1 MRCYFLVI
9 FCLLLNMSFAQRP
22 DSVMVEGT
30 WYFVYPE
37 TMPQEPT
44 KEYLA
49 VIGLTKTEFDVY
61 RTWFTDNDQRLSMPK
76 DSLLI
81 AIGAYIIQEKLLTS
95 DEYNSEKYSRKLR
108 AQHYRFSL
116 LRRFSFSS
124 FGSHFQRLR
133 KWLYS
138 RQREKTRYHLNYPL
152 INETKM
158 GKVLKAHP
166 LFCASQPKITDI
178 ELPPAIRDL
187 PDGNYLLY
195 YDALFT
201 PDNWTKMQSTGK
213 KIAATFS
220 LKDNLL
226 NGTLLRLNSLG
237 DTLSMGDYSNGL
249 KNGSWMLSE
258 IDGGD
263 IQYRRDLF
271 FLKKYA
277 YTTQQKQSLN
287 VGFKDDLFHGE
298 FKSTNFRQSYFN
310 FEFQG
315 QFENGIPVGNWK
327 VKDRQSSIQELELAN
342 YLDTIQRA
350 GFYGWFYL
358 TNPKEDSVF
367 SFFSAP
373 SDYTTLSLLTKRKI
387 EQKRGENSIVLNEL
401 IYSPL
406 SKVNVGSKLP
416 VEKLVD
422 PFESYYIVYYN
433 YPNAI
438 QARFFRD
445 HKRNAIIGS
454 RYYSKNQLYD
464 TCGFDESR
472 NQFVYKQF
480 SDEGKLYM
488 TAYYNEQFKLDSMVY
503 SPFRNHPQIEGFD
516 VEFSYEFYRW
526 SGDTTI
532 GTRRYFSKNWN
543 ASKQLS
549 SENFYD
555 LSLERFTELT
565 FVNNDTILIEHDY
578 YPFAKLEELE
588 RNYDPTE
595 LSLPFHG
602 YVQNRRFEENQ
613 PLTEMKW
620 GDLSFKERESETGKQ
635 GMIFFKGMPFSGMLE
650 IQLIDKKQD
659 RFVKKGDKLTIY
671 LSAKDQRGKRTVA
684 YQIKHLLYSELPHF
698 FQLYQWSDE
707 YREKNVLGKIENGI
721 PVGNWVF
728 LNWDQKPSV
737 VMEYTT
743 EGSSGTSYYYLT
755 ESKTSSS
762 ELKRYQLDPNYPI
775 FTKKFRYIQ
784 SITSFRNGQKDG
796 CSYVFDATGDTIET
810 TCYSAGK
817 LDGYQQYE
825 LKDDN
830 FRMGSF
836 DNGAPIG
843 NHLVIKQYY
852 ISQPGGGSIYRDT
865 LVNVNYVNGL
875 RHGLAKYELDG
886 IHYRMDFKDNHPQ
899 SFLSAKSNKGEQLHY
914 FQFENSVLT
923 SAQYFKENTL
933 SYAYQTAPSDSLSIY
948 LNELFELE
956 EKPRPHLYV
965 ERLNLRD
972 LYLLNGVVPRKSY
985 FLKYFPNGIIAR
997 EGKLIQGK
1005 KVGIWQYRNYDGE
1018 TLYAVDYVDS
1028 LYTSGLDT
1036 FAIKGVVHLPSQDNT
1051 ITTRLITE
1059 ETDFYTCTSD
1069 EYYSIRQYI
1078 EPNNHEDGVKL
1089 DKITRYYYDNGAL
1102 MSEGY
1107 LVNGLPTGIWKYY
1120 NQQGGLFRIGA
1131 FDKGKKTGRWLQG
1144 DLNEKANLAD
1154 LCMDESQPEIDVLIA
1169 QLERNKTIEVTIY
1182 RNNKSVSK
1190 QVYESSK

>member
-1 MRCYFLVI
+1 MRCCFLVI
-9 FCLLLNMSFAQRP
+9 FCFLVNVSFAQRP
-22 DSVMVEGT
+22 DSVLVEGQ

-61 RTWFTDNDQRLSMPK
+61 RTWFANNDPRFSMPK
-76 DSLLI
+76 DSLLT

-95 DEYNSEKYSRKLR
+95 DEYNSEKNVRQLSVR
-108 AQHYRFSL
+108 HYRISL
-116 LRRFSFSS
+116 LRRFSFSR
-124 FGSHFQRLR
+124 FGHRFRFLARYLQN
-133 KWLYS
+133 
-138 RQREKTRYHLNYPL
+138 RQRKRSHYGKGHRL
-152 INETKM
+152 INVDKM
-158 GKVLKAHP
+158 AKLLKAHP
-166 LFCASQPKITDI
+166 LLCASQPTFTDI
-178 ELPPAIRDL
+178 ELPPAIREL

-226 NGTLLRLNSLG
+226 DGTLLRLNSIG
-237 DTLSMGDYSNGL
+237 DTLSIGDYSNGL

-258 IDGGD
+258 IDGGQ
-263 IQYRRDLF
+263 IRYKRDLF
-271 FLKKYA
+271 FLKKYEYA
-277 YTTQQKQSLN
+277 TQQKQSLN
-287 VGFKDDLFHGE
+287 VDFKDDLFHGE

-327 VKDRQSSIQELELAN
+327 VKDGQSSFQELELAN

-350 GFYGWFYL
+350 GFYGWFSL
-358 TNPKEDSVF
+358 SNPKEDSVF
-367 SFFSAP
+367 SFDNAP
-373 SDYTTLSLLTKRKI
+373 TDYTTLSCLSKRKI
-387 EQKRGENSIVLNEL
+387 GQKRGENSIVLNEL

-422 PFESYYIVYYN
+422 PFENYYILYYN

-445 HKRNAIIGS
+445 HKRNAIVGS

-464 TCGFDESR
+464 TCGFDENR

-488 TAYYNEQFKLDSMVY
+488 TAYYNEQCKLDSMVY

-526 SGDTTI
+526 TGDTII

-565 FVNNDTILIEHDY
+565 FVNNDTILIEHDNY
-578 YPFAKLEELE
+578 AFAKFEELE

-595 LSLPFHG
+595 PRLPFHS
-602 YVQNRRFEENQ
+602 YAQYRRFEENQ
-613 PLTEMKW
+613 TLTEMKW
-620 GDLSFKERESETGKQ
+620 GDLSFKVRESETGIE

-650 IQLIDKKQD
+650 VKLIDKKQD

-671 LSAKDQRGKRTVA
+671 LSPKDQRSKRTVA
-684 YQIKHLLYSELPHF
+684 YQIKHFLYRELPHF
-698 FQLYQWSDE
+698 FQLYQVSDE
-707 YREKNVLGKIENGI
+707 YREKNVLGKIENGV

-737 VMEYTT
+737 VMNYEAG
-743 EGSSGTSYYYLT
+743 GSYGTSFHYWKQ
-755 ESKTSSS
+755 SKTSSS
-762 ELKRYQLDPNYPI
+762 DLNKYQLDPSYPI
-775 FTKKFRYIQ
+775 FTKEFLYVH
-784 SITSFRNGQKDG
+784 SITSFRNG
-796 CSYVFDATGDTIET
+796 
-810 TCYSAGK
+810 K
-817 LDGYQQYE
+817 LDGYSYE
-825 LKDDN
+825 VGPSGDTLEKTHFLEGNYNGKQLFKLKENDW
-830 FRMGSF
+830 RTGSF
-836 DNGAPIG
+836 ENGAPVG
-843 NHLVIKQYY
+843 NHLVIKQFY
-852 ISQPGGGSIYRDT
+852 ISKPGGGSIYRDT

-875 RHGLAKYELDG
+875 RNGLANYELDG
-886 IHYRMDFKDNHPQ
+886 IHYRMDFKDNHPH

-914 FQFENSVLT
+914 FQFENDLLT

-948 LNELFELE
+948 MNELFELE

-965 ERLNLRD
+965 EHLNLRD
-972 LYLLNGVVPRKSY
+972 LNLFDGVVPRESY
-985 FLKYFPNGIIAR
+985 FLKYFPNGIISR
-997 EGKLIQGK
+997 EGKMIQGK

-1036 FAIKGVVHLPSQDNT
+1036 FAIKGVVHLPSQDYA

-1089 DKITRYYYDNGAL
+1089 DKLTRYYYDNGAL

-1120 NQQGGLFRIGA
+1120 NQQGGLYRIGA
-1131 FDKGKKTGRWLQG
+1131 FDGGKKTGRWLQG

-1154 LCMDESQPEIDVLIA
+1154 LCMDESQPDMDVFIA